1 MKEPRE
7 KGAFLRKCSACGK
20 RMNKFLMI
28 RFVKTGSGEIV
39 LDRSGKAEG
48 RGAYICADPDC
59 LARVMKSARIQK
71 VLKGRIS
78 DKVFTETDEYIN
90 ECQ

>member
-20 RMNKFLMI
+20 RMNKSLLI
-28 RFVKTGSGEIV
+28 RFVKTESGAII
-39 LDRSGKAEG
+39 LDKSGKADG
-48 RGAYICADPDC
+48 RGAYICADADC
-59 LARVMKSARIQK
+59 LSRVMKSARIQK

-78 DKVFTETDEYIN
+78 DEVFKETGEYIN